1 MQAAIFLFLKQ
12 TAAFHLPYSIN
23 LSPTWNVLFYHYC
36 MYRRF
41 TDPKFFRRLPY
52 RRIVV
57 YNVIG
62 YGHCPLFDI
71 LLQGVPPEYVFY
83 SICKGMRE
91 YVWTNLL
98 AGYFFILFQ
107 SPASLFPTFL
117 PYCHIPF
124 LFTSASSFADLNL
137 CFRKSSLSPSS

>member
-1 MQAAIFLFLKQ
+1 MQAAIFLFLRQ

-91 YVWTNLL
+91 YVWTN
-98 AGYFFILFQ
+98 FFMLCFSGGPIRRICSRGLSGLFYSLPQILVDPPFNLRRFQ
-107 SPASLFPTFL
+107 IFQQ
-117 PYCHIPF
+117 IPF
-124 LFTSASSFADLNL
+124 RL
-137 CFRKSSLSPSS
+137 

>member
-1 MQAAIFLFLKQ
+1 MALFILLILLAADGQPVLVLLSSGHPSPDMTLRFIHIQHNPRLGSQGGIDMLQAVGYVF
-12 TAAFHLPYSIN
+12 
-23 LSPTWNVLFYHYC
+23 

-62 YGHCPLFDI
+62 YGHRPLFDI

-98 AGYFFILFQ
+98 AEYFF
-107 SPASLFPTFL
+107 
-117 PYCHIPF
+117 
-124 LFTSASSFADLNL
+124 D
-137 CFRKSSLSPSS
+137 

>member
-1 MQAAIFLFLKQ
+1 MQAAILLFLRQ

-62 YGHCPLFDI
+62 YGHRPLFDI
-71 LLQGVPPEYVFY
+71 ILHGFTLENVFY
-83 SICKGMRE
+83 ILCRGPPQYVQEFRE
-91 YVWTNLL
+91 WINSPLRSFGSNQVDL
-98 AGYFFILFQ
+98 GGIR
-107 SPASLFPTFL
+107 SPASATENN
-117 PYCHIPF
+117 
-124 LFTSASSFADLNL
+124 S
-137 CFRKSSLSPSS
+137 